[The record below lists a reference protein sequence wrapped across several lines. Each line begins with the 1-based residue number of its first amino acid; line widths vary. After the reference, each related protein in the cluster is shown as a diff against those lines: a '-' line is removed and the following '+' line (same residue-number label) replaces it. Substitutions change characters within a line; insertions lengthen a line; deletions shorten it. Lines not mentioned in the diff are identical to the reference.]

1 LAGKRQNSDATL
13 GNAGTG
19 AGYWS
24 ATVNGTDANSRGFNS
39 ISTNSNSDTAE
50 AASQFVASNTIII
63 LFFLPPLGR
72 EVYIDVTYTSFLGQ
86 RV

>member
-24 ATVNGTDANSRGFNS
+24 ATELRQPRLQQHLQ
-39 ISTNSNSDTAE
+39 TAT
-50 AASQFVASNTIII
+50 ARKRLQFVASNTNNYTFFF
-63 LFFLPPLGR
+63 FFLPL
-72 EVYIDVTYTSFLGQ
+72 EVYIDVLILAF
-86 RV
+86 